1 MISCLSSVVKELES
15 WTEAEEVDLANE
27 DSTWELLAKVQRSI
41 AQRLEAYNKLYDRQC
56 EQLREDATL
65 VHTLGQDQRGP
76 SFTMETELNTTSLDR
91 PRHRKKERGGADIPG
106 FSYACTDF
114 GRTHAQADD
123 QDEAIGFICTPVA
136 TGTWHEHAS
145 RRFTL
150 PLGEGRRNPAVL
162 HNSSSLLRHADL
174 VSLVEFNAGRMRE
187 HTSICKACC
196 NETDSTAVDSCSVD
210 TCHAMTEEA
219 ILKAK
224 ADKKHFNPSF
234 DNNQAARVQVQP
246 IQKHEDAKKA
256 LRDKEQARALS
267 GSVGPK
273 QKGNEDS

>member
-1 MISCLSSVVKELES
+1 MCV
-15 WTEAEEVDLANE
+15 
-27 DSTWELLAKVQRSI
+27 
-41 AQRLEAYNKLYDRQC
+41 
-56 EQLREDATL
+56 
-65 VHTLGQDQRGP
+65 
-76 SFTMETELNTTSLDR
+76 
-91 PRHRKKERGGADIPG
+91 
-106 FSYACTDF
+106 
-114 GRTHAQADD
+114 RTHAQADD

-174 VSLVEFNAGRMRE
+174 VSLVEFNAGTEPHATFVSPSSRVKLESASAGRMRE

-256 LRDKEQARALS
+256 LR
-267 GSVGPK
+267 
-273 QKGNEDS
+273 